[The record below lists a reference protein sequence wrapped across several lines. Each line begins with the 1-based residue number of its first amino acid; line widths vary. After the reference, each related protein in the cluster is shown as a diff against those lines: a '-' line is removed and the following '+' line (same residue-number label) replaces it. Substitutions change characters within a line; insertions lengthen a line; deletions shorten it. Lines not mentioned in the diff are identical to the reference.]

1 MELARMPRLPAPLL
15 SLTAAVSWGAMFP
28 IADHVLPRVD
38 PFAMT
43 AIRYGL
49 GSLAFL
55 AILAAVEGSGALR
68 FDGNFRSLF
77 LLGSVGFAGFNL
89 LSFVG
94 LQHTSPQGAAI
105 IVATMPLI
113 TALVLWARG
122 GHRPTRATTVAIAV
136 ALVGAGLV
144 VTKGDLASGWGIG
157 DVLVLFGV
165 LSWVVYTTGAA
176 RFPELS
182 PLRYTTLTAST
193 GTLTVL
199 GATAVAVLIG
209 QQTVPSPADLSAE
222 WAGLAF
228 VTVFGAIIAVLS
240 WNAGVRRLGAANA
253 TLFIN
258 LVPITALA
266 IRIAGGYQPA
276 AAEYAGTGLVIAA
289 LVGAN
294 VAARL
299 ALPRSE
305 ATNTPV
311 LGRSTLSVL
320 DQAR

>member
-1 MELARMPRLPAPLL
+1 MPRLPAPLL

-68 FDGNFRSLF
+68 FDGRF
-77 LLGSVGFAGFNL
+77 LQIFTLGSIGFAGFNL

-94 LQHTSPQGAAI
+94 LQHTTPQGAAI

-122 GHRPTRATTVAIAV
+122 GQRPARATTIAIGV

-144 VTKGDLASGWGIG
+144 VTKGDLATGWGIG
-157 DVLVLFGV
+157 DVLVLLGV
-165 LSWVVYTTGAA
+165 VSWVVYTTGAA
-176 RFPELS
+176 RFPDLS
-182 PLRYTTLTAST
+182 PLRYTALTASA
-193 GTLTVL
+193 GTLTIFA
-199 GATAVAVLIG
+199 ATAVAALIG
-209 QQTVPSPADLSAE
+209 QQAIPSGADIRAE
-222 WAGLAF
+222 WLGLAF
-228 VTVFGAIIAVLS
+228 VVVFGAIVAVLA

-276 AAEYAGTGLVIAA
+276 AAEYVGTGLVIAA
-289 LVGAN
+289 LLGAN
-294 VAARL
+294 IAARRSPQS
-299 ALPRSE
+299 ALSSSGAPI
-305 ATNTPV
+305 
-311 LGRSTLSVL
+311 
-320 DQAR
+320 QARLRLHADG